1 MPETTPLATAYSPDE
16 SGVPQQMSASVQQGY
31 PMVPGRGDMMVPD
44 REGGVGVGP
53 QQMQQMQQQQMQQQ
67 MPFPQMT
74 PDQLKAPINIGADG
88 MTMSI
93 DEMSAQKQQQRQ
105 HQAMMQQQA
114 YLRNQQMQQ
123 MQQRAAQEAME
134 RKMAA
139 IAKDELKQQ
148 ALGYI
153 AMGVCI
159 VLGAAVFM
167 RPSAL

>member
-1 MPETTPLATAYSPDE
+1 MPETTPLATAYNPDE
-16 SGVPQQMSASVQQGY
+16 SSVPQQMGASMQQGY
-31 PMVPGRGDMMVPD
+31 PMVPGRGDMMVLD
-44 REGGVGVGP
+44 REGGGGP
-53 QQMQQMQQQQMQQQ
+53 QHQQQQQQQQQMQQQ
-67 MPFPQMT
+67 MPFQQMT
-74 PDQLKAPINIGADG
+74 PEQLKAPINMGGDG
-88 MTMSI
+88 MAMSI
-93 DEMSAQKQQQRQ
+93 DEMSAHKQQQRQ

-114 YLRNQQMQQ
+114 YLRQQQMQQ